1 MLLKHFF
8 LPKIAH
14 SSWLLAGKD
23 TCAVIDPQ
31 RDVDLYLREAR
42 ELGVVISHVL
52 ETHLHADF
60 VSGHL
65 ELARRSGALIVAPR
79 SAGCSFPH
87 RGVAE
92 GDRIELEHM
101 RLDVLET
108 PGHTPEHVSY
118 VVTDTSRGPL
128 PVGVFC
134 GDTLFVGDV
143 GRPDLF
149 PGRAVELAERL
160 HHSLHGK
167 LLALP
172 GSCEVYPAHGAGS
185 LCGRAMGAKWWS
197 TIGCERAANPALL
210 IADRGEFIRSL
221 TRDMPPAPDHFGRCS
236 EINRGG
242 PRLLA
247 DIPALEELGPRA
259 FAARL
264 AAGCEVLDVRPYGA
278 FAALHLAGSWHID
291 LNGNF
296 PTFAGWVLPPD
307 RDLLLVAD
315 DSGQAEAARAWAQC
329 VGLDRLVAR
338 LEGGMPAWA
347 AAGMPT
353 ASLGLV
359 SAHELH
365 GRLGK
370 EIVLV
375 DTRAPQEFAAGHIA
389 GALSIP
395 APDLRQRWRELDPS
409 RPTYV
414 ICGSGNRS
422 SLAASILERK
432 GFKALFNVAG
442 GMAGFQAAGEA
453 RSCAGPFPPHGPHL
467 ADASAAERRP
477 S

>member
-14 SSWLLAGKD
+14 SSWLLAGED
-23 TCAVIDPQ
+23 ACAVIDPQ
-31 RDVDLYLREAR
+31 RDVDLYIREASA
-42 ELGVVISHVL
+42 LGVAITHVL

-65 ELARRSGALIVAPR
+65 ELADRTGAQVVAPR
-79 SAGCSFPH
+79 SAGCPFAH

-92 GDRIELEHM
+92 GDRIDLEHM

-149 PGRAVELAERL
+149 PGRAVELAGAL
-160 HHSLHGK
+160 HHSLHAK
-167 LLALP
+167 LLGLP
-172 GSCEVYPAHGAGS
+172 DSCEIYPAHGAGS
-185 LCGRAMGAKWWS
+185 LCGRALGAKWWS
-197 TIGCERAANPALL
+197 TIGFERAANPALA
-210 IADRGEFIRSL
+210 ISGRDEFIRSL
-221 TRDMPPAPDHFGRCS
+221 TRDMPPAPDHFNRCS

-242 PRLLA
+242 PRLIADLPPLA
-247 DIPALEELGPRA
+247 ELAPAA

-264 AAGCEVLDVRPYGA
+264 AAGCEVLDVRSY
-278 FAALHLAGSWHID
+278 AAYAGMHIRGSWHVD

-307 RDLLLVAD
+307 RDILLVAED
-315 DSGQAEAARAWAQC
+315 GVQVEAARQWALR
-329 VGLDRLVAR
+329 VGLDRLAGR
-338 LEGGMPAWA
+338 LDGGMPAWA
-347 AAGMPT
+347 AAGLPV
-353 ASLGLV
+353 ASLALV

-365 GRLGK
+365 DRLGQA
-370 EIVLV
+370 IAVV
-375 DTRAPQEFAAGHIA
+375 DARAPHEFAAGHIA

-395 APDLRQRWRELDPS
+395 APDLRGRWRELDPL

-422 SLAASILERK
+422 SLAASILERR
-432 GFKALFNVAG
+432 GFAALFNVAG

-453 RSCAGPFPPHGPHL
+453 RACSGSFPPHGPHPGE
-467 ADASAAERRP
+467 AGAAP
-477 S
+477 GGK